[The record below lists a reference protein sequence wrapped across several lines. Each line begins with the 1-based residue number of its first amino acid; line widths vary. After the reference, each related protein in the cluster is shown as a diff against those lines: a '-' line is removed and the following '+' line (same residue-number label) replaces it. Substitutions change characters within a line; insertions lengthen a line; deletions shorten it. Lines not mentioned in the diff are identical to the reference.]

1 VFFRVICGKIKIND
15 IMNQIQSP
23 KVWKKSFAIT
33 RNGLLALSAFFVI
46 SAGTNQLQAQPY
58 QSDYPSIFKTGL
70 AESALKGNKRTLN
83 DFLLLRREA
92 LLKLQNL
99 PSDQL
104 KPIVLSAKTTAEQR
118 AGVRRIR
125 IRGHQ
130 IISDSDYT
138 YAGYSLG
145 PGSPESALTIIA
157 SDIADT
163 YVSQAA
169 LKGVPIDSLGV
180 SITTLPDSVKP
191 AKRIVQPHNI
201 LYTIYVKST
210 ATDKQLEELRQLTE
224 KNSPIFNLVS
234 TKQEIKS
241 EIDYKQTPKN
251 VVAQAPYQPGLR
263 DYLKYKRIAVLWRQD
278 QSKNRAAKPEA
289 PKAVQSN
296 QQKQEL
302 DRLHV
307 EVDPVTGVRRL
318 HIRYFNFLHDNPS
331 YLAGNDLGPS
341 ADEHQLGVITS
352 CITHITEIQAA
363 SRNIVLDSLSYSIEG
378 TIDPRAGRPGFENVK
393 PYLHDIHYVFHV
405 RTPHSY
411 SDIVALRDSVEAVCP
426 IYNLII
432 GEQKIKGRIVRGNPN
447 AYRLHPQDVS
457 QYKE

>member
-1 VFFRVICGKIKIND
+1 MQTKFKSQKIQTEKLQ
-15 IMNQIQSP
+15 NQFGIIRSRIFG
-23 KVWKKSFAIT
+23 VCFV
-33 RNGLLALSAFFVI
+33 LALGAQI
-46 SAGTNQLQAQPY
+46 SQVEAQPLKY
-58 QSDYPSIFKTGL
+58 DYPSIFKSEGI
-70 AESALKGNKRTLN
+70 AKSFVDNGKSLN
-83 DFLLLRREA
+83 NYLILRRQA
-92 LLKLQNL
+92 LERLDKV
-99 PSDQL
+99 PTDQL
-104 KPIVLSAKTTAEQR
+104 QPIVLSAKTTAEQR

-169 LKGVPIDSLGV
+169 LKGVLIDSLGV
-180 SITTLPDSVKP
+180 SITTLPDSIKP
-191 AKRIVQPHNI
+191 KKRIVQPHNI
-201 LYTIYVKST
+201 LYTIYVKSP
-210 ATDKQLEELRQLTE
+210 ASDKQLEELRFLTE

-241 EIDYKQTPKN
+241 EIDYKQTPKD
-251 VVAQAPYQPGLR
+251 VTFKAPYQPGLR
-263 DYLKYKRIAVLWRQD
+263 EYLKYKRIAVLWRQD
-278 QSKNRAAKPEA
+278 QSKNRTAKPEGA
-289 PKAVQSN
+289 ASSSN
-296 QQKQEL
+296 VSKEKEP

-307 EVDPVTGVRRL
+307 DVDPVTGARRL

-331 YLAGNDLGPS
+331 YLAGSDLGPTS
-341 ADEHQLGVITS
+341 QEHQLGVITS

-405 RTPHSY
+405 RTPHKY
-411 SDIVALRDSVEAVCP
+411 EEIVALRDSVEAVCP
-426 IYNLII
+426 IYNLIV
-432 GEQKIKGRIVRGNPN
+432 GEQKIRGRIVRGNPDK
-447 AYRLHPQDVS
+447 YRVHPQFYY

>member
-1 VFFRVICGKIKIND
+1 MKNIFFNGRAKKFLGSRRGLVLIGSLVLSGTLLSFTPVKEINA
-15 IMNQIQSP
+15 P
-23 KVWKKSFAIT
+23 
-33 RNGLLALSAFFVI
+33 
-46 SAGTNQLQAQPY
+46 
-58 QSDYPSIFKTGL
+58 
-70 AESALKGNKRTLN
+70 TLN
-83 DFLLLRREA
+83 DFIQRRLSA
-92 LLKLQNL
+92 LVALSNT
-99 PSDQL
+99 PTDQL

-138 YAGYSLG
+138 FAGYSLG
-145 PGSPESALTIIA
+145 PGSPESALTVIA

-180 SITTLPDSVKP
+180 SITTLPDSIKP
-191 AKRIVQPHNI
+191 QKRIVQPHNI
-201 LYTIYVKST
+201 LYTIYVKSP

-241 EIDYKQTPKN
+241 EIDYKQTPKDLTFK
-251 VVAQAPYQPGLR
+251 APYQPGLR
-263 DYLKYKRIAVLWRQD
+263 EYLKYKRAAVLWRQD
-278 QSKNRAAKPEA
+278 QSKNRAAKPEGA
-289 PKAVQSN
+289 AADPKAEKKPQ
-296 QQKQEL
+296 L

-307 EVDPVTGVRRL
+307 EVDPVSGVRRL

-405 RTPHSY
+405 RTPHKY
-411 SDIVALRDSVEAVCP
+411 EEIVALRDSVEAVCP

-432 GEQKIKGRIVRGNPN
+432 SEQKIKGRIVRGNPG
-447 AYRLHPQDVS
+447 AYRLNPQYYY

>member
-1 VFFRVICGKIKIND
+1 MFHRNQSNSENYLNIINLNITKMNKLYLKAKAVKFFGSK
-15 IMNQIQSP
+15 
-23 KVWKKSFAIT
+23 KVLTI
-33 RNGLLALSAFFVI
+33 
-46 SAGTNQLQAQPY
+46 
-58 QSDYPSIFKTGL
+58 TGL
-70 AESALKGNKRTLN
+70 VVLSVALFSFSSFRNSPTLN
-83 DFLLLRREA
+83 DFIQRRLSA
-92 LLKLQNL
+92 LIALNNTPTEK
-99 PSDQL
+99 L
-104 KPIVLSAKTTAEQR
+104 KPVVLTAKTTAEQR

-138 YAGYSLG
+138 FAGYSLG
-145 PGSPESALTIIA
+145 PGSPESALTVIA

-180 SITTLPDSVKP
+180 SITTLPDSIKP
-191 AKRIVQPHNI
+191 KKRIVQPHNI
-201 LYTIYVKST
+201 LYTIYVKSP
-210 ATDKQLEELRQLTE
+210 ATDKQLEELRFLTE

-241 EIDYKQTPKN
+241 EIDYKQTPKDLTFK
-251 VVAQAPYQPGLR
+251 APYQPGLR
-263 DYLKYKRIAVLWRQD
+263 EYLKYKRAAVLWRQD
-278 QSKNRAAKPEA
+278 QAKNRPAKPEGAASA
-289 PKAVQSN
+289 PRAEKEPQ
-296 QQKQEL
+296 L

-307 EVDPVTGVRRL
+307 EVDPVTGVRKL
-318 HIRYFNFLHDNPS
+318 HIRYFNFLHDNQS
-331 YLAGNDLGPS
+331 DLAGNDLGPS
-341 ADEHQLGVITS
+341 SSEHQLGVITS

-405 RTPHSY
+405 RTPHKY
-411 SDIVALRDSVEAVCP
+411 EEIVALRDSVEAVCP
-426 IYNLII
+426 IYNLIV
-432 GEQKIKGRIVRGNPN
+432 GEQKIRGRIVRGNPDK
-447 AYRLHPQDVS
+447 YRLHPQFYY